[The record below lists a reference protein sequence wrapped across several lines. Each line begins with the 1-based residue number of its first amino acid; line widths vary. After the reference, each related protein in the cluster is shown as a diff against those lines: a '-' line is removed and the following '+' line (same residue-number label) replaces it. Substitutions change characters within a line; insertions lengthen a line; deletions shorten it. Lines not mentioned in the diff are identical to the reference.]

1 MAEQDAKRQFRAV
14 VEELVGP
21 EGDLGYMH
29 ESLPQL
35 VEVLRAFATPD
46 FECRMCPRPPTPA
59 LVYPGVDGVV
69 AAWNDY
75 GGAFE
80 RVGAKL
86 TGIVESDT
94 HGVLMVDQTGTTRHG
109 GVEISQPSAMV
120 FEFEGDGL
128 RRVEFHLDQAEAL
141 RVAGVEP

>member
-1 MAEQDAKRQFRAV
+1 LSR
-14 VEELVGP
+14 
-21 EGDLGYMH
+21 
-29 ESLPQL
+29 SS
-35 VEVLRAFATPD
+35 
-46 FECRMCPRPPTPA
+46 A